1 MHACVF
7 LNIVFFWDGLQL
19 ESESKH
25 KLAECMMSNSAVVV
39 HLRPPRSEKKSK
51 GRGIYVCAWCVCA
64 RVFNQLYSRYAG
76 HDGGGMR
83 ELLIDL
89 EEEFR

>member
-25 KLAECMMSNSAVVV
+25 KLAECMMCNSAGVSTSV
-39 HLRPPRSEKKSK
+39 HQEAKRKAK
-51 GRGIYVCAWCVCA
+51 
-64 RVFNQLYSRYAG
+64 
-76 HDGGGMR
+76 
-83 ELLIDL
+83 
-89 EEEFR
+89 EEEYTCVRGACVRVSLTNFILGMPAMMEEG